1 MAVPILLAWI
11 AVAAVSNA
19 LAPQL
24 EVVGAERSVSMNSP
38 DAPSYKAM
46 KHIGQVFGE
55 FDSDSSAMVVLE
67 GDKPLGAE
75 AHHYYDGLVQRLR
88 ADTRHV
94 QHVQDFWGDPL
105 TAGGSQ
111 SKDGLAAYVQIYLAG
126 NQGQALANESVGA
139 VRTMIANTAAP
150 EGVSAYV
157 TGATPL
163 LTDQLEV
170 GSEGTDKV
178 TMLTFGVIALM
189 LLFVYR
195 SLVTMVIV
203 LATVLIEVAAAR
215 GVVRLLSTVDP
226 GGVRVELVFG
236 PAMADAPFASPL
248 VPSGFVADGHG
259 LGHLVVSTGDD
270 AATGA
275 FYQQLLG
282 FRLSD
287 RIVCQF
293 YGFDV
298 DITFLHTNARH
309 HSLAFGGKQPK
320 RLHHFLLEV
329 GSLDDVG
336 AALDRCAA
344 AGVRIAQSLGR
355 HPNDRMVSFYALTP
369 SGFQFEYGT
378 GGRLV
383 DDASW
388 QPTIHD
394 RISEWGH
401 HPPER
406 YVPRRPRPPR
416 PDPERDGTPGAD
428 GRTTP

>member
-1 MAVPILLAWI
+1 
-11 AVAAVSNA
+11 AA
-19 LAPQL
+19 
-24 EVVGAERSVSMNSP
+24 
-38 DAPSYKAM
+38 
-46 KHIGQVFGE
+46 
-55 FDSDSSAMVVLE
+55 
-67 GDKPLGAE
+67 
-75 AHHYYDGLVQRLR
+75 RLR
-88 ADTRHV
+88 A
-94 QHVQDFWGDPL
+94 
-105 TAGGSQ
+105 AGH
-111 SKDGLAAYVQIYLAG
+111 DVVEEPA
-126 NQGQALANESVGA
+126 
-139 VRTMIANTAAP
+139 
-150 EGVSAYV
+150 
-157 TGATPL
+157 
-163 LTDQLEV
+163 
-170 GSEGTDKV
+170 
-178 TMLTFGVIALM
+178 
-189 LLFVYR
+189 
-195 SLVTMVIV
+195 
-203 LATVLIEVAAAR
+203 EVAAAR